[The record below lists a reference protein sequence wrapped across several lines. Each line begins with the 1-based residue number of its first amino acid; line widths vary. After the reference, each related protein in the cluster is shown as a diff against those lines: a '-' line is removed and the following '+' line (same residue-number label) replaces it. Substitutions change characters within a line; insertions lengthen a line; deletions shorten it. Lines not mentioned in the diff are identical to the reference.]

1 MILPTKHISTDKT
14 LLGVGAILLG
24 QLNKPYT
31 VSGLWEQVKANSNVG
46 NYERYILTLVMLNL
60 IESVDMRNGLL
71 ERVPK

>member
-1 MILPTKHISTDKT
+1 VILPTKHISTDKT

-31 VSGLWEQVKANSNVG
+31 VSGLWEQVKTNANVG

-60 IESVDMRNGLL
+60 IGSVDMRNGLL